1 MTSRILKTIILL
13 FLISIPVSGQTSLS
27 GHYRAQTD
35 SISKLIEA
43 RTGVRTKLKLKRI
56 RSSNGVLD
64 FSFDETLGDI
74 PWTKDDISW
83 FKTVLKDFAP
93 EGYRNCRIGSI
104 YSQYLPLQ
112 ELAGVATGNAGTP
125 HSNRWAVPDPR
136 EKNPKPLVREE
147 GSLKFSKGL
156 SDRYIALWQSHGRY
170 FEEKTGRWEWQRA
183 PVFTTVE
190 DMYTQSY
197 VLPFLIPMLENAGA
211 YILCPRERDIQNNE
225 VICDNDPSFEG
236 PRQQGLRLAGD
247 FRESGKWSV
256 AGTGFADSK
265 PIYTGNDNP
274 FAMGTSRKSD
284 CVREQGG
291 NASTIWTPDI
301 PERGEY
307 AVYISYTT
315 LPNSSETA
323 HYTVSH
329 LGGETGFTVNQKMG
343 GSTWVYLGTFEFD
356 KGQKGWVRLDNGTP
370 KGCAF
375 KPGSAV
381 TADAVRFGG
390 GMGKIARGP
399 KDSPVEEYQVS
410 GLPSYAEGALYWMQW
425 AGADT
430 TVTRLHDNDYTNDFA
445 DRGPW
450 VSMMAGGSRVNPG
463 AKGKGI
469 PVDLSLGFHT
479 DAGLTQ
485 NDSIIGTLGIYTL
498 KCEGSRKLPDGEDR
512 MTARVLVHD
521 VQSQIVNDIR
531 ELFEPEWRR
540 RQLWDRSYSESR
552 TTGVPGILLELLSHQ
567 NFADMKYGLDP
578 AFRFTASRAVYKGIL
593 KYLSSRYNCQY
604 AVQPLPVNS
613 FSVIIRDGKKAVLRW
628 RATEDRLEPTAMP
641 EGFILYTRVDD
652 SGFDEGRKIEAV
664 KGNDGFWTYETN
676 IWKGHLHSFKIVAY
690 NDGGKSFP
698 SEILSAGMPE
708 SGYDSSREILVVN
721 NFTRVAAPAWFD
733 TVTHAGFDDRLD
745 RGVPYLRE
753 INYIGEM
760 YEWRRDRVWTD
771 DDNPG
776 FGGSYT
782 DLAGRVVAGNSFD
795 YPAVHGKSLLKA
807 GYSFCS
813 ASSEAFVRD
822 SSRLQ
827 GFRFADIICGKQ
839 VTTPSGPGGRVP
851 DRFQVFPEGLRKSLT
866 SFARKGGN
874 LIVSGSNIGT
884 DLWDRVYPTPVD
896 SVYQAEGQAFAQN
909 ILGYRW
915 LTNYAERG
923 GTVMPVT
930 SDRVIMKPGRIP
942 LNQNISDRISCV
954 ETPDGLL
961 PAGKNASVFLRYGNT
976 LISSAVCNEGPGY
989 RSVSIG
995 FPIETIKE
1003 EKAMDELFRAIMA
1016 FLDKKN

>member
-1 MTSRILKTIILL
+1 MKGKFLTIIILL
-13 FLISIPVSGQTSLS
+13 GLISLPVSGQTSLFR
-27 GHYRAQTD
+27 HYRSLND
-35 SISKLIEA
+35 SISKLVEA
-43 RTGVRTKLKLKRI
+43 RTGVRTRMSVRRV
-56 RSSNGVLD
+56 RSSNGIID
-64 FSFDETLGDI
+64 FTYDETLGDI
-74 PWTKDDISW
+74 PWTKEDLTW
-83 FKTVLKDFAP
+83 FRATLKDLAP
-93 EGYRNCRIGSI
+93 KGYQNCRVGSI
-104 YSQYLPLQ
+104 YSHFIPLQ
-112 ELAGVATGNAGTP
+112 ELESIPAGNTGIP
-125 HSNRWAVPDPR
+125 HRNRWVVPDPKAR
-136 EKNPKPLVREE
+136 NPKPLVREE
-147 GSLKFSKGL
+147 GARKFSKGL

-211 YILCPRERDIQNNE
+211 YIINPRERDIQRNE

-236 PRQQGLRLAGD
+236 PRPQGMRLEGD
-247 FRESGKWSV
+247 FNESGKWSG
-256 AGTGFADSK
+256 AGIGFADSK
-265 PIYTGNDNP
+265 SVYTGDDNP
-274 FAMGTSRKSD
+274 FTMGTARKSD

-291 NASTIWTPDI
+291 NAATVWTPDI

-315 LPNSSETA
+315 LANSSETA

-343 GSTWVYLGTFEFD
+343 GGTWIYLGTFEFD
-356 KGQKGWVRLDNGTP
+356 KGRKGSVKLDNGTP
-370 KGCAF
+370 KGHSY
-375 KPGSAV
+375 KPGTAV

-410 GLPSYAEGALYWMQW
+410 GLPCYAEGALYWMQW

-430 TVTRLHDNDYTNDFA
+430 TVTRQHEDDYTNDFA
-445 DRGPW
+445 DRGAW
-450 VSMMAGGSRVNPG
+450 VTMMSGGSRVNPKT
-463 AKGKGI
+463 AGKGI
-469 PVDLSLGFHT
+469 PVDLSIGFHT
-479 DAGLTQ
+479 DAGMTQ

-512 MTARVLVHD
+512 MTSRVLMDDIQTQV
-521 VQSQIVNDIR
+521 VNDIR

-540 RQLWDRSYSESR
+540 RQIWDRSYSESR
-552 TTGVPGILLELLSHQ
+552 TTGVPGIILELLSHQ

-593 KYLSSRYNCQY
+593 KYLSSRYNCHY
-604 AVQPLPVNS
+604 VVQPLPVNS
-613 FSVIIRDGKKAVLRW
+613 FSVAIKDGKKAVMRW
-628 RATEDRLEPTAMP
+628 RTTEDRLEPTAKP
-641 EGFILYTRVDD
+641 EGFILYSRVDD
-652 SGFDEGRKIEAV
+652 SGFDEGREINAEL
-664 KGNDGFWTYETN
+664 GDDGFWTFETN
-676 IWKGHLHSFKIVAY
+676 IWNGHLHSFKIVAF
-690 NDGGKSFP
+690 NEGGKSFP

-708 SGYDSSREILVVN
+708 SGYDHSREVLVVN
-721 NFTRVAAPAWFD
+721 NFTRVAPPAWFD
-733 TVTHAGFDDRLD
+733 TTKYAGFDDRLD
-745 RGVPYLRE
+745 RGVPYIRE

-760 YEWRRDRVWTD
+760 YEWRRDMLWTD

-782 DLAGRVVAGNSFD
+782 DLAGKIVAGNTFD
-795 YPAVHGKSLLKA
+795 YPSVHGKSLLRA
-807 GYSFCS
+807 GYSFSS

-822 SSRLQ
+822 SSRLH
-827 GFRFADIICGKQ
+827 GFRFSDIICGKQ

-851 DRFQVFPEGLRKSLT
+851 DRFRVFPEGLRKSLT
-866 SFARKGGN
+866 SFTAKGGS

-884 DLWDRVYPTPVD
+884 DLWDRVYPAPVD
-896 SVYQAEGQAFAQN
+896 STYQAEGQAFAQN

-923 GTVMPVT
+923 GSVISVK
-930 SDRVIMKPGRIP
+930 SDRIITKKGKFSF
-942 LNQNISDRISCV
+942 NQNISDKIYCV

-961 PAGKNASVFLRYGNT
+961 PAGNNSSIFLRYGNT
-976 LISSAVCNEGPGY
+976 LIPSAVCNEGAGY

-995 FPIETIKE
+995 FPLETMTE
-1003 EKAMDELFRAIMA
+1003 EPEMDELFRAIME
-1016 FLDKKN
+1016 FLDTKD

>member
-1 MTSRILKTIILL
+1 MGCKILKIL
-13 FLISIPVSGQTSLS
+13 IPLLLVSFPGFGQS
-27 GHYRAQTD
+27 GLLRHYRSLND
-35 SISKLIEA
+35 SISKLAEA
-43 RTGVRTKLKLKRI
+43 RTGVRTKLSVKTV
-56 RSSNGVLD
+56 RSSNGMLD
-64 FSFDETLGDI
+64 FIFTETLGDI
-74 PWTKDDISW
+74 PWKKEDISW
-83 FKTVLKDFAP
+83 FKTVLKDLAP
-93 EGYRNCRIGSI
+93 SGYRNCKVGSI
-104 YSQYLPLQ
+104 YCRSIPVQ
-112 ELAGVATGNAGTP
+112 ELESVAPGNSGTP
-125 HSNRWAVPDPR
+125 HRNRWAVADP
-136 EKNPKPLVREE
+136 KAGNPRPLVREE
-147 GSLKFSKGL
+147 GSQKFSRGL
-156 SDRYIALWQSHGRY
+156 SDRYIALWHSHGRY

-190 DMYTQSY
+190 DMFTQSF

-211 YILCPRERDIQNNE
+211 YVISPRERDIQKNE
-225 VICDNDPSFEG
+225 VICDNDPAFEG
-236 PRQQGLRLAGD
+236 PRAPGLRLAGD
-247 FRESGKWSV
+247 CSESGKWTD
-256 AGTGFADSK
+256 AGTGFADRK
-265 PIYTGNDNP
+265 EFYTGNDNP
-274 FAMGTSRKSD
+274 FRMGTSRRAE

-291 NASTIWTPDI
+291 NAATVWTPDI

-307 AVYISYTT
+307 SVYISYTT

-343 GSTWVYLGTFEFD
+343 GSTWIYLGTFEFG
-356 KGQKGWVRLDNGTP
+356 KGRSGWVRLDNGTP

-375 KPGSAV
+375 KPGTAV

-399 KDSPVEEYQVS
+399 KDAPVEEYQVS

-430 TVTRLHDNDYTNDFA
+430 TVTRLHEDDYTNDFA

-450 VSMMAGGSRVNPG
+450 VSMMTGGSRVNPKS
-463 AKGKGI
+463 AGKGI

-512 MTARVLVHD
+512 MTSRVLMDD
-521 VQSQIVNDIR
+521 VQTQIVNDVR

-540 RQLWDRSYSESR
+540 RELWDRSYSESR

-578 AFRFTASRAVYKGIL
+578 AFRFTVSRSVYKGIL
-593 KYLSSRYNCQY
+593 KYLSSRYSCHY
-604 AVQPLPVNS
+604 TVQPLPVNS
-613 FSVIIRDGKKAVLRW
+613 FSAVIRDGKKVVLRW

-652 SGFDEGRKIEAV
+652 SGFDEGRRIDAV
-664 KGNDGFWTYETN
+664 KGEDGFWTFEAN
-676 IWKGHLHSFKIVAY
+676 IWKGHLHSFKIVAF

-698 SEILSAGMPE
+698 SEILSAGIPE
-708 SGYDSSREILVVN
+708 DGYDSNREVLVVN
-721 NFTRVAAPAWFD
+721 NFTRVSAPAWFD
-733 TVTHAGFDDRLD
+733 SIDTAGFDDRLD
-745 RGVPYLRE
+745 RGVPYMRE
-753 INYIGEM
+753 INFIGEM
-760 YEWRRDRVWTD
+760 YEWRRDKVWTD

-782 DLAGRVVAGNSFD
+782 DLAGKIIAGNSFD
-795 YPAVHGKSLLKA
+795 YPAVHGASILKA

-839 VTTPSGPGGRVP
+839 VTTPSGPGGRVA

-884 DLWDRVYPTPVD
+884 DLWDSVYPTPVD
-896 SVYQAEGQAFAQN
+896 SVYKAEGQAFAQN

-915 LTNYAERG
+915 ITNYGERG
-923 GTVMPVT
+923 GTVIPVK
-930 SDRVIMKPGRIP
+930 SDKIRLQGQFTF
-942 LNQNISDRISCV
+942 NQSLSDRIYCV
-954 ETPDGLL
+954 ETPDGLM
-961 PAGKNASVFLRYGNT
+961 PSGKNSSVFLRYGNT
-976 LISSAVCNEGPGY
+976 LIPSAVCNEGAGY

-995 FPIETIKE
+995 FPIETINGRN
-1003 EKAMDELFRAIMA
+1003 AMDGLFKAIME
-1016 FLDKKN
+1016 FLDKKD

>member
-1 MTSRILKTIILL
+1 
-13 FLISIPVSGQTSLS
+13 
-27 GHYRAQTD
+27 
-35 SISKLIEA
+35 
-43 RTGVRTKLKLKRI
+43 
-56 RSSNGVLD
+56 N
-64 FSFDETLGDI
+64 
-74 PWTKDDISW
+74 
-83 FKTVLKDFAP
+83 
-93 EGYRNCRIGSI
+93 
-104 YSQYLPLQ
+104 
-112 ELAGVATGNAGTP
+112 
-125 HSNRWAVPDPR
+125 PR
-136 EKNPKPLVREE
+136 PLVREE
-147 GSLKFSKGL
+147 GSRKFSKGL
-156 SDRYIALWQSHGRY
+156 SDRYIALWHSHGRY

-190 DMYTQSY
+190 DMFTQSF

-211 YILCPRERDIQNNE
+211 YIICPRERDIQNNE
-225 VICDNDPSFEG
+225 VICDNDPSFDG
-236 PRQQGLRLAGD
+236 PRPQGLRLAGD
-247 FRESGKWSV
+247 FKESGKWPD

-265 PIYTGNDNP
+265 PFYTGNDNP
-274 FAMGTSRKSD
+274 FRMGTSRKTD

-323 HYTVSH
+323 HYTVRH
-329 LGGETGFTVNQKMG
+329 LGGETSFTVNQKMG
-343 GSTWVYLGTFEFD
+343 GGTWIYLGTFEFG
-356 KGQKGWVRLDNGTP
+356 KGQEGCVRLDNGTP

-375 KPGSAV
+375 RPGTAV

-430 TVTRLHDNDYTNDFA
+430 TVTRLHEDDYTNDFA

-450 VSMMAGGSRVNPG
+450 VSMMTGGSRVNP
-463 AKGKGI
+463 KVEGKGI

-498 KCEGSRKLPDGEDR
+498 KCDGSRKLPGGEDR
-512 MTARVLVHD
+512 MTARVLMHD
-521 VQSQIVNDIR
+521 VQSQVVDDIR
-531 ELFEPEWRR
+531 KLFEPEWRR

-593 KYLSSRYNCQY
+593 KYLSSRYNCSY

-613 FSVIIRDGKKAVLRW
+613 FSAVIRDGGKAVLRW
-628 RATEDRLEPTAMP
+628 RATKDRLEPTAMP
-641 EGFILYTRVDD
+641 EGFILYTRVDGN
-652 SGFDEGRKIEAV
+652 GFDDGREIEAEP
-664 KGNDGFWTYETN
+664 GEDGFWTYEVN
-676 IWKGHLHSFKIVAY
+676 LAQGHIHSFKIVAF

-698 SEILSAGMPE
+698 SEILSAGIPE
-708 SGYDSSREILVVN
+708 SGFDASREVLIVN
-721 NFTRVAAPAWFD
+721 NFTRVSAPAWFD
-733 TVTHAGFDDRLD
+733 SIDTAGFDDRLD

-760 YEWRRDRVWTD
+760 YEWRRNKVWTD

-782 DLAGRVVAGNSFD
+782 DLAGKTVAGNSFD
-795 YPAVHGKSLLKA
+795 YPAVHGKSLLRA

-813 ASSEAFVRD
+813 SSSEAFVRD
-822 SSRLQ
+822 SSRLH
-827 GFRFADIICGKQ
+827 GFRFADIVCGKQ

-866 SFARKGGN
+866 SFAMKGGN

-896 SVYQAEGQAFAQN
+896 SIYQAEGQKFARE

-915 LTNYAERG
+915 LTNYGERG
-923 GTVMPVT
+923 GEVIPVK
-930 SDRVIMKPGRIP
+930 SDKVQMKGQFSF
-942 LNQNISDRISCV
+942 NQNLSDRIYCV

-961 PAGKNASVFLRYGNT
+961 PEGKNASVFLRYGNT
-976 LISSAVCNEGPGY
+976 LIPSAVCNEGAGY

-995 FPIETIKE
+995 FPIETINE
-1003 EKAMDELFRAIMA
+1003 EKSMDGLFRAIME